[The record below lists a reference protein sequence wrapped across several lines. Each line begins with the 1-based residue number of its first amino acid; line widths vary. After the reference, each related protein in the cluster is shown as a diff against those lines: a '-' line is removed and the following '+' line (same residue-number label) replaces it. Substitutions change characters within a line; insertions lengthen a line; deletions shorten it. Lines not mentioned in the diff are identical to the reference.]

1 MAPFSFALTLD
12 EKKVFGDLVLAA
24 ASLERRPVVQPPA
37 LKGVEELPD
46 AVDDMPALVWVPL
59 PPPITTSAASSSKA
73 KPKGKGK
80 KHPQCC
86 EEPGESVMA
95 FFGKK
100 YA

>member
-12 EKKVFGDLVLAA
+12 EKKVFGDLVQAA

-37 LKGVEELPD
+37 LKGAEELPD

-73 KPKGKGK
+73 KPKGKWEVTSAVLRGAR
-80 KHPQCC
+80 
-86 EEPGESVMA
+86 GI
-95 FFGKK
+95 G
-100 YA
+100 YGILW